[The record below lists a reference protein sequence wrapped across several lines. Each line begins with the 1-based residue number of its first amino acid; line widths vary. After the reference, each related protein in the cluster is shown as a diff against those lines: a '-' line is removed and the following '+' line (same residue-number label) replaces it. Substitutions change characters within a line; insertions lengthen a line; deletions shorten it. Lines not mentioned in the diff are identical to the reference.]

1 MTDTSETTSHRHPF
15 SADRPIASRVEDRL
29 GRAPF
34 AAAVADALRGW
45 KGRESIVVGVYGDWG
60 VGKTSLKNLVL
71 EDLRS
76 TDTGPEIL
84 ELNPWEYEESNLQR
98 AFLEEL
104 GRAVGRKD
112 RSERARK
119 LAKRLRSYAA
129 AISVGERIT
138 AGLPATV
145 SLLLTI
151 IGVIGLGSTILGA
164 TLSQPSIVTAGAL
177 VAAVSGVLGT
187 SRRFAEW
194 LAERASRR
202 AEETRESASELKKEI
217 SGLLQERQR
226 PVLVVMDDVDRL
238 EAAEIRRLFRLV
250 KVNADFPNVIYLLLF
265 ERDVVERALEH
276 DGAQTGRKFLEK
288 IVQVS
293 FNVPR
298 PLPEEV
304 HQVLFDSLNRILE
317 PRFKERRFDQTR
329 WTNMFVPG
337 LRGYFDNLRSVHRFL
352 STFEFHLGFLGRT
365 GTLEVDSV
373 DFIALETLRLFEPE
387 VYSALQGSKDLFTK
401 GDTFGPDDSASRKE
415 AVLRIVNC
423 ADESHRP
430 RIGEILRRLFPTIE
444 WVFGGARYDGAS
456 EQWERDLRVSAG
468 EFFDRYFRL
477 DISPRDLSQADLLPL
492 LSTAASRAE
501 LSDHLRS
508 LDKRGLLPLA
518 LDRLEAHKE
527 KRGHEN
533 AAAFVT
539 AIFDIGELL
548 PEQGLAF
555 SIDPT
560 THASRIVLWFLKS
573 ESDGGARKKALE
585 QAIKETTGLVL
596 PARQIAL
603 EEPHE
608 GRQENPIEMLFQVED
623 LPHFRALCLEK
634 IEAAARNGK
643 LLENPHLLYILF
655 RWKFWGGLQAARE
668 WAAATAAEPTRAITL
683 LQRFVQ
689 VAATRGMED
698 YAVRT
703 HPYIDLSQLETFV
716 DLDPLKE
723 ALASVDLEALPEEG
737 SRALRCFARALQH
750 RAEGK
755 PDEPHGFP
763 RDEEWD

>member
-1 MTDTSETTSHRHPF
+1 MTDTSETLRQRHPF

-76 TDTGPEIL
+76 TEACPEIL

-98 AFLEEL
+98 AFLDEL
-104 GRAVGRKD
+104 GRAIGRKD
-112 RSERARK
+112 RSKRARE
-119 LAKRLRSYAA
+119 LAKRIRSYAA
-129 AISVGERIT
+129 VISVGEKIT
-138 AGLPATV
+138 AGLPATL
-145 SLLLTI
+145 SLLLKI
-151 IGVIGLGSTILGA
+151 IGLLGFGSAILGA
-164 TLSQPSIVTAGAL
+164 AQSQPVTATVGVVVTAI
-177 VAAVSGVLGT
+177 SGLLGS
-187 SRRFAEW
+187 SRRFAQW

-202 AEETRESASELKKEI
+202 AEETHKSASELKKEI
-217 SGLLQERQR
+217 SGLLQERER
-226 PVLVVMDDVDRL
+226 PVLVVMDDVDRM
-238 EAAEIRRLFRLV
+238 EAAEVRRLFRLV
-250 KVNADFPNVIYLLLF
+250 KVNADFPNVVYLLLF
-265 ERDVVERALEH
+265 QRDVVERALEH
-276 DGAQTGRKFLEK
+276 DGAQPGRKFLEK

-304 HQVLFDSLNRILE
+304 HQILFDGLNRILE
-317 PRFKERRFDQTR
+317 LRLKERRFDKTR

-337 LRGYFDNLRSVHRFL
+337 LSGYFDTLRSVHRFL
-352 STFEFHLGFLGRT
+352 STFEFHLGFLSRA

-387 VYSALQGSKDLFTK
+387 VYSVLQRSKDLFTK
-401 GDTFGPDDSASRKE
+401 ADPYGRDDSTPRKE

-430 RIGEILRRLFPTIE
+430 RVGEILRRLFPTID
-444 WVFGGARYDGAS
+444 WVFGGARYGGTS
-456 EQWERDLRVSAG
+456 EQWERDLRVCTD

-477 DISPRDLSQADLLPL
+477 DISARDLSQADLLPL

-501 LSDHLRS
+501 LIDHLRS

-518 LDRLEAHKE
+518 LNRLEAHKE
-527 KRGHEN
+527 KRGHAN

-573 ESDGGARKKALE
+573 ESDGSLRTRVLE

-596 PARQIAL
+596 PVRQIAL
-603 EEPHE
+603 EEPQE
-608 GRQENPIEMLFQVED
+608 GERANPIEGLLQKED
-623 LPHFRALCLEK
+623 LPRFRALCIEK
-634 IEAAARNGK
+634 IETAARNGT

-668 WAAATAAEPTRAITL
+668 WAVATMTEPTMAITL

-703 HPYIDLSQLETFV
+703 HPYINLSQLETFV

-723 ALASVDLEALPEEG
+723 ALASVDLEALSEEG